1 MDQIDKNIA
10 SNLRRIRKSKNM
22 SLDMLAR
29 KTGVSKSMLGQIERG
44 ESIPT
49 ISTVAKITNGI
60 GISFEEL
67 LYLPTASVLV
77 VDNDKLPVVRY
88 KEGAYQVHS
97 FFPGEKR
104 GIFEVFELKIEP
116 GGDCEN
122 LSEET
127 DSCEYII
134 VAQGVL
140 TLKTAEGIYEV
151 AASHAVKI
159 ASTQNYCYQ
168 NSGSSLLILY
178 IFAAYGN
185 CC

>member
-1 MDQIDKNIA
+1 M
-10 SNLRRIRKSKNM
+10 
-22 SLDMLAR
+22 
-29 KTGVSKSMLGQIERG
+29 
-44 ESIPT
+44 
-49 ISTVAKITNGI
+49 
-60 GISFEEL
+60 
-67 LYLPTASVLV
+67 
-77 VDNDKLPVVRY
+77 
-88 KEGAYQVHS
+88 
-97 FFPGEKR
+97 
-104 GIFEVFELKIEP
+104 FELKIEP

>member
-10 SNLRRIRKSKNM
+10 INLKRIRKSKNM
-22 SLDMLAR
+22 SLDMLAC

-49 ISTVAKITNGI
+49 ISTVAKITDGI

-67 LYLPTASVLV
+67 IYLPTASVLV
-77 VDNDKLPVVRY
+77 VDNDKLPMVGY
-88 KEGAYQVHS
+88 KEGAYEVHA
-97 FFPGEKR
+97 FFPGERQGK
-104 GIFEVFELKIEP
+104 FEVFELKIAP
-116 GGDCEN
+116 GEDCEN
-122 LSEET
+122 LSKEI

-134 VAQGVL
+134 VVQGVL

-159 ASTQNYCYQ
+159 VSAQNYCYQ
-168 NSGSSLLILY
+168 NSGNTLLILY
-178 IFAAYGN
+178 IFAAHGN